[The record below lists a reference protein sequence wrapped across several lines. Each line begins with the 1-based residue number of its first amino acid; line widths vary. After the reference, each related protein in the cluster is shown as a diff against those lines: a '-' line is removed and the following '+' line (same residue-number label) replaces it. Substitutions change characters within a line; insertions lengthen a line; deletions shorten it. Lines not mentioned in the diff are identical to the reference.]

1 MAQPHRST
9 PPARPWEL
17 SSTLL
22 LPLFPAELLHCAVQ
36 VSLLKWNGRVISVD
50 VPNTV
55 ELEVVQT
62 DPGVKGNT
70 ASGPRLCPRTLLWG
84 LPLPS
89 PCLCSTQAS
98 EAASHRL

>member
-1 MAQPHRST
+1 MG
-9 PPARPWEL
+9 
-17 SSTLL
+17 LL
-22 LPLFPAELLHCAVQ
+22 Q

-70 ASGPRLCPRTLLWG
+70 ASGARPRFRPYALASYTLTWSS
-84 LPLPS
+84 S
-89 PCLCSTQAS
+89 P
-98 EAASHRL
+98 